1 MYSKSSKWELGLFHY
16 TAKFTITR
24 FISLRFFF
32 FFSIS
37 NIHINRSW
45 LCDGLIQCPVNAED
59 ESFAICKDFGRFP
72 TGATLIC
79 NETMRDHNITIKAI
93 SCDDIPECLDGSDE
107 MCGEEIAKATYKIG
121 IGLFFAIFLIWGKLY
136 LKLIQI
142 TTVKNKAVALEMNDM
157 AKSR

>member
-1 MYSKSSKWELGLFHY
+1 MG
-16 TAKFTITR
+16 AG
-24 FISLRFFF
+24 FISLYCKIHYNKIHFIKVFFLF
-32 FFSIS
+32 FY
-37 NIHINRSW
+37 IHNNRSW

-142 TTVKNKAVALEMNDM
+142 TTVKNKAVALEMNDT

>member
-1 MYSKSSKWELGLFHY
+1 MYLLSIY
-16 TAKFTITR
+16 
-24 FISLRFFF
+24 FFY
-32 FFSIS
+32 
-37 NIHINRSW
+37 INRSW

-142 TTVKNKAVALEMNDM
+142 KTVNNKAVPLEMNDM

>member
-1 MYSKSSKWELGLFHY
+1 M
-16 TAKFTITR
+16 
-24 FISLRFFF
+24 
-32 FFSIS
+32 
-37 NIHINRSW
+37 
-45 LCDGLIQCPVNAED
+45 IQCPVNAED

-79 NETMRDHNITIKAI
+79 NETMRDNNITIKAI
-93 SCDDIPECLDGSDE
+93 SCDDVLECLDGSDE

>member
-1 MYSKSSKWELGLFHY
+1 MEAG
-16 TAKFTITR
+16 
-24 FISLRFFF
+24 FISLYCKIHYNKIHFIKVFFLF
-32 FFSIS
+32 FY
-37 NIHINRSW
+37 IHNNRSW
-45 LCDGLIQCPVNAED
+45 LCDGLIQCPVNADD
-59 ESFAICKDFGRFP
+59 ESFTICKDFGRFP

-107 MCGEEIAKATYKIG
+107 MCGEEIAKATYKIAV
-121 IGLFFAIFLIWGKLY
+121 GLFFAIFLIWGKLY

-142 TTVKNKAVALEMNDM
+142 TTVKNKAVALEMNDT